1 MTLQTLPKYATYKD
15 SGIEW
20 LGKIPAHWKV
30 KKLKFSTLINKESLP
45 ENTQR
50 NHVLEYVDIGSVT
63 FENGIEKA
71 EDFSFGDAPSR
82 ARRLAKNGDT
92 IVSTVRT
99 YLKAIAFIDE
109 RYEKCVY
116 STGFAVITPKEDFSP
131 KFLTNFI
138 RSNAFTH
145 QVDDV
150 AKGMSYPAINSTDL
164 SNLYIVDA
172 PFSEQTAIAHF
183 LDQKTAQIDAAIA
196 IKEQQI
202 ALLKERKQILIQHA
216 VTQGLDPTVPMK
228 DSGVEWIRE
237 IPAHWEVV
245 KLKYLFKEI
254 NDRTDTGVETLLS
267 LRMDVGLVPHDDV
280 SDKPISDL
288 ELIGYKKVCPGQIV
302 MNRMRAA
309 IGIFGIPS
317 VHGLVSPD
325 YAVFNSTKDIHLEY
339 FLLLFK
345 TPLLGTQFRL
355 SSKGL
360 GTGSSGFMRLY
371 FESFGDIKIPFCSK
385 RDQVKIFSWIE
396 SESEKI
402 NSSIGFIAQQIEKLR
417 EYKTTL
423 INSAV
428 TGKIRVTSEMAA
440 AVRSP

>member
-1 MTLQTLPKYATYKD
+1 MNTFPKYETYKD

-20 LGKIPAHWKV
+20 LGEIPKTWELTKLGTCLTPV
-30 KKLKFSTLINKESLP
+30 SKKNRADLPLLSITREQGVIERDIEDAES
-45 ENTQR
+45 
-50 NHVLEYVDIGSVT
+50 NHNFIPDDLSGYKVLEKGQFGMNKMKAWQGSYGVSKHT
-63 FENGIEKA
+63 G
-71 EDFSFGDAPSR
+71 
-82 ARRLAKNGDT
+82 
-92 IVSTVRT
+92 IVSPAYFVFDFAKVIDPIFFNWAIRSKLYVSYFGSASDGVRIGQWD
-99 YLKAIAFIDE
+99 LSKSRMKAIPFLL
-109 RYEKCVY
+109 
-116 STGFAVITPKEDFSP
+116 PSP
-131 KFLTNFI
+131 E
-138 RSNAFTH
+138 
-145 QVDDV
+145 
-150 AKGMSYPAINSTDL
+150 
-164 SNLYIVDA
+164 
-172 PFSEQTAIAHF
+172 EQTAIAHF

-202 ALLKERKQILIQHA
+202 VLLKERKQILIQQA

-228 DSGVEWIRE
+228 NSGVEWIGE

-245 KLKYLFKEI
+245 KLKYLFKEV

-325 YAVFNSTKDIHLEY
+325 YAVLNPTKDIRLEY

-345 TPLLGTQFRL
+345 TSLLGTQLRL
-355 SSKGL
+355 NSKGL

-385 RDQVKIFSWIE
+385 QDQVKIFSWIE

-428 TGKIRVTSEMAA
+428 TGKIRVPDMAA
-440 AVRSP
+440 